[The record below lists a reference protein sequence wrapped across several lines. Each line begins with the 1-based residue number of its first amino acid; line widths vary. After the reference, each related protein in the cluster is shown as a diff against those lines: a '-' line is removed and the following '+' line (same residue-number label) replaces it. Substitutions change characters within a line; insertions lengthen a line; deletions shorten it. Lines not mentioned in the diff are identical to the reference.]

1 MNYKISIIIPIHN
14 IERYLTQ
21 TLESLLNQTI
31 GHENLEIIM
40 VDDCS
45 DDGSIEII
53 NNYANEYE
61 NFIAI
66 HLQENSGLPGK
77 PRNVGI
83 ERATGD
89 FLIFMDHDDY
99 LSEDACE
106 VFYNKITNENVDI
119 VFSRYNYIFDDGRIE
134 HNPNH
139 FGEISEIKIDS
150 IDENIELLKTAP
162 SIWTKIFRRKFIID
176 NNIRFPEGM
185 LAEDLSFVVH
195 SFLKANGIVYLNNYF
210 NYNYR
215 IRTSYNDKSTIQIRN
230 KKYLM
235 AMIMGYYDTYN
246 VLEDLSQEK
255 YAPIIFIGHFQY
267 WMNSFLFSDANFSEK
282 TDLLEE
288 IGFLFEKL
296 KEYNLEFDVE
306 YLPLYNYIISK
317 EFEKAILV
325 SDVMAIY
332 KKRESNSYHNYKE
345 KLQKQFKTNKKLR
358 ELKNN

>member
-1 MNYKISIIIPIHN
+1 MKMRIL
-14 IERYLTQ
+14 YL
-21 TLESLLNQTI
+21 
-31 GHENLEIIM
+31 
-40 VDDCS
+40 
-45 DDGSIEII
+45 
-53 NNYANEYE
+53 
-61 NFIAI
+61 
-66 HLQENSGLPGK
+66 
-77 PRNVGI
+77 VGI
-83 ERATGD
+83 IT
-89 FLIFMDHDDY
+89 FLMMD
-99 LSEDACE
+99 
-106 VFYNKITNENVDI
+106 
-119 VFSRYNYIFDDGRIE
+119 RIE

-195 SFLKANGIVYLNNYF
+195 SLLKANGIVYLNNYF

-282 TDLLEE
+282 TDLLKE

-306 YLPLYNYIISK
+306 YLPLYNNITSK

-325 SDVMAIY
+325 SDVMSIY
-332 KKRESNSYHNYKE
+332 KKRESNLYHNYKE
-345 KLQKQFKTNKKLR
+345 KLQKQFTTNKKHS
-358 ELKNN
+358 KTS